1 MRILVIEDE
10 KEISDG
16 ISAVLK
22 AEGYQVDAVYDGL
35 SGLDSIL
42 ENIYDLILLDVML
55 PKLNGIDI
63 LKNARQ
69 EGVTTPI
76 IILTAKSQAE
86 DKIQGLDLGADDYL
100 TKPFDAGELLARIRA
115 RTRTRKP
122 GVDNDSTLSF
132 CDIRLD
138 RNSYKLCGKEKS
150 VKLGN
155 KEFQLMETFMM
166 EPTHIFSKDTLVS
179 RVWGFDD
186 DGDYN
191 NLEVYI
197 SFLRKKLKFIDAKAQ
212 IITTKGV
219 GYSVEGDSDD

>member
-16 ISAVLK
+16 ISAILR

-35 SGLDSIL
+35 SGLDAIL
-42 ENIYDLILLDVML
+42 GDIYDLILLDVML

-76 IILTAKSQAE
+76 IILTAKSQTE
-86 DKIQGLDLGADDYL
+86 DKIQGLDMGADDYL

-115 RTRTRKP
+115 RTRKP
-122 GVDNDSTLSF
+122 GIENDSALTF

-166 EPTHIFSKDTLVS
+166 DPTHIFSKDTLVS
-179 RVWGFDD
+179 RVWGVDD
-186 DGDYN
+186 EGDYN

-197 SFLRKKLKFIDAKAQ
+197 SFLRKKLKFIGAKAQ

-219 GYSVEGDSDD
+219 GYSVEGDKDD

>member
-16 ISAVLK
+16 ISAILK

-35 SGLDSIL
+35 SGLDTIL

-76 IILTAKSQAE
+76 IILTAKSQTE

-115 RTRTRKP
+115 RTRKP
-122 GVDNDSTLSF
+122 GIDNDSALTF

-138 RNSYKLCGKEKS
+138 RKSYKLCGKEKS

-166 EPTHIFSKDTLVS
+166 EPAHIFSKDTLVS

>member
-1 MRILVIEDE
+1 MRILVVEDE

-16 ISAVLK
+16 ICAILRS
-22 AEGYQVDAVYDGL
+22 EGYQVDAVFDGL
-35 SGLDSIL
+35 TGLDVIL
-42 ENIYDLILLDVML
+42 GDIYDLILLDVML
-55 PKLNGIDI
+55 PKLNGLDI

-69 EGVTTPI
+69 EGVNTPI
-76 IILTAKSQAE
+76 IILTAKSQTE

-115 RTRTRKP
+115 RTRRP
-122 GVDNDSTLSF
+122 GIDNDSALTF
-132 CDIRLD
+132 YDIRLE

-155 KEFQLMETFMM
+155 KEFQLMETLMM
-166 EPTHIFSKDTLVS
+166 EPKHIFSKDTLVS
-179 RVWGFDD
+179 RVWGVEDE
-186 DGDYN
+186 GDYN

-219 GYSVEGDSDD
+219 GYSVEGDDHD